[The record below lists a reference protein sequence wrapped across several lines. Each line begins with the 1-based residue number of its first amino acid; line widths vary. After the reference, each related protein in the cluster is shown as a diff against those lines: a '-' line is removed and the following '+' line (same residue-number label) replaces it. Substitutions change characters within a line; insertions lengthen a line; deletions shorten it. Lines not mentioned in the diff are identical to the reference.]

1 MTKEDDMPP
10 EKGGRILVIRA
21 DDSEITEEEVTTLL
35 VDAGES
41 ESDIEFVDPE
51 ANVEEIEFSED
62 DCIIIP
68 LDEAAADDERV
79 ERLVLKAAQAA
90 CSVIGVWA
98 PGEKN
103 ETIHLAIA
111 RYGTAQV
118 PWDPAKLRD
127 VLRADC
133 PPPYQTPS
141 GTPSRGHDIKLN
153 KCG

>member
-1 MTKEDDMPP
+1 MAKEDDTPP
-10 EKGGRILVIRA
+10 EKRGRILVICA

-41 ESDIEFVDPE
+41 EADIKFVDPE
-51 ANVEEIEFSED
+51 ADVEEIEFSED

-68 LDEAAADDERV
+68 LDETAADDERV
-79 ERLVLKAAQAA
+79 ERLVFKAAQAA

-127 VLRADC
+127 ALRADC

-141 GTPSRGHDIKLN
+141 GTPSRGHDIKPN

>member
-1 MTKEDDMPP
+1 MTKEDDKPP
-10 EKGGRILVIRA
+10 EKGGKILVIRA

-41 ESDIEFVDPE
+41 EADIEFVDPE
-51 ANVEEIEFSED
+51 ADVDVVEFSEE

-68 LDEAAADDERV
+68 LEEATADDERV

-90 CSVIGVWA
+90 CSVVGVWA
-98 PGEKN
+98 PGAKN
-103 ETIHLAIA
+103 ETIHPAIA
-111 RYGTAQV
+111 KYGTAQI
-118 PWDPAKLRD
+118 PWDAAKLRD
-127 VLRADC
+127 VLHTNC

-141 GTPSRGHDIKLN
+141 GTPSRGHDIKPN